1 MYQGIAYPGSAAKK
15 QYRRVI
21 KTLLVDSRD
30 RSPLSTQS
38 QYTVKLPKTYENIY
52 AVTLKSA
59 EVPYSWYTFS
69 EARGNLSFVV
79 TVLNYDG
86 IGTDLT
92 ETITIPEG
100 NYTATQFATA
110 LKDALDAKFGTNA
123 FAVEYS
129 QNTNTLMFTYVKD
142 GSTKSFIFDFTAP
155 QSQSAGCAGQS
166 TVTPTS
172 TYWGLGYYMGFDK
185 KVYTSVNTSPSFLTS
200 TFAVTV
206 NPDNY
211 ILMELDFINKEDE
224 TSIDSRLSGRVDGC
238 FAKLPI
244 TGNSGDV
251 IFFREL
257 CCPMNRSVMT
267 PPLGQLRTL
276 NIKWRFH
283 DGRLV
288 DFHNLD
294 HSFTLEFELLENGFD
309 EYSSMDFTPSHR

>member
-1 MYQGIAYPGSAAKK
+1 MYQGVAYPGSSAKK

-30 RSPLSTQS
+30 RLPLTTQS
-38 QYTVKLPKTYENIY
+38 QYTVKLPKTYENVY

-59 EVPYSWYTFS
+59 EVPYGWYTFS
-69 EARGNLSFVV
+69 EARGNLTFLASTTSATENFV
-79 TVLNYDG
+79 
-86 IGTDLT
+86 
-92 ETITIPEG
+92 TITIPEG
-100 NYTATQFATA
+100 NYTATTFAEA
-110 LKDALDAKFGTNA
+110 LEVALNVDLANFT
-123 FAVEYS
+123 VSYS
-129 QNTNTLMFTYVKD
+129 TSTNTLTIENTGGYWL
-142 GSTKSFIFDFTAP
+142 DFRGTQIQA
-155 QSQSAGCAGQS
+155 AGCAGQS
-166 TVTPTS
+166 VVTPTS
-172 TYWGLGYYMGFDK
+172 TYWGLGYYMGFEK
-185 KVYTSVNTSPSFLTS
+185 KLYASSIPLLGSNHALTS
-200 TFAVTV
+200 TFAVNV

-211 ILMELDFINKEDE
+211 IIMELDYINKEDE

-244 TGNSGDV
+244 TGNTGDV

-257 CCPMNRSVMT
+257 CCPLNRSVMN

-283 DGRLV
+283 DGTLV

>member
-30 RSPLSTQS
+30 RSPLNTQS
-38 QYTVKLPKTYENIY
+38 QYTVKLPKTYENVY

-69 EARGNLSFVV
+69 QARGNLTFRAAVPEIQEEYV
-79 TVLNYDG
+79 
-86 IGTDLT
+86 
-92 ETITIPEG
+92 TITIPEG
-100 NYTATQFATA
+100 NYTSTTFATA
-110 LKDALDAKFGTNA
+110 LQTALNTEPLSGFT
-123 FAVEYS
+123 VTYS
-129 QNTNTLMFTYVKD
+129 NTTNTLTIEHANEF
-142 GSTKSFIFDFTAP
+142 FFDFVAP
-155 QSQSAGCAGQS
+155 QTQSAGCAGQS

-185 KVYTSVNTSPSFLTS
+185 KVYQGASNSALPGAPFSLTS
-200 TFAVTV
+200 AFAVTV

-224 TSIDSRLSGRVDGC
+224 TAIDSRLSGRVDGC

-257 CCPMNRSVMT
+257 CCPLNRSVMT

>member
-30 RSPLSTQS
+30 RNPLSTQS
-38 QYTVKLPKTYENIY
+38 QYTVKLPKTYENVY

-69 EARGNLSFVV
+69 EARGNLTFRVSTDGVLYSTV
-79 TVLNYDG
+79 TL
-86 IGTDLT
+86 
-92 ETITIPEG
+92 PEG
-100 NYTATQFATA
+100 NYTTASFAAALETE
-110 LKDALDAKFGTNA
+110 LKDIAPQFTVTYS
-123 FAVEYS
+123 AV
-129 QNTNTLMFTYVKD
+129 TNTLTIE
-142 GSTKSFIFDFTAP
+142 KSNGEFYFDFRGDQT
-155 QSQSAGCAGQS
+155 QSAGCAGQS
-166 TVTPTS
+166 VVTPTS
-172 TYWGLGYYMGFDK
+172 TYWGLGYYMGFEK
-185 KVYTSVNTSPSFLTS
+185 KLYTSTSRTLTS
-200 TFAVTV
+200 AFAVTV

-224 TSIDSRLSGRVDGC
+224 TAIDSRLSGRVDGC

-244 TGNSGDV
+244 NGNSGDV

-257 CCPMNRSVMT
+257 CCPLNRSVMT

-309 EYSSMDFTPSHR
+309 EYSSLDFTHRT

>member
-1 MYQGIAYPGSAAKK
+1 MYPGSTARK
-15 QYRRVI
+15 QYRKVI

-30 RSPLSTQS
+30 RLPLTTQS
-38 QYTVKLPKTYENIY
+38 QYSVKLPKTYENIY

-59 EVPYSWYTFS
+59 EVPYGWYTFS
-69 EARGNLSFVV
+69 AARGNISFVV
-79 TVLNYDG
+79 NYDG
-86 IGTDLT
+86 GGDTT
-92 ETITIPEG
+92 VTISEG
-100 NYTATQFATA
+100 NYTAS
-110 LKDALDAKFGTNA
+110 A
-123 FAVEYS
+123 FAKEIETQLSSVDTGFVVDYNS
-129 QNTNTLMFTYVKD
+129 STNTLAIYNTNA
-142 GSTKSFIFDFTAP
+142 DFTLDFTTP
-155 QSQSAGCAGQS
+155 QTKTIGCSG
-166 TVTPTS
+166 PTAITQTS
-172 TYWGLGYYMGFDK
+172 SYWGLGYYMGFDK
-185 KVYTSVNTSPSFLTS
+185 KVYTSAKVGSFDHIVTSS
-200 TFAVTV
+200 FAVNV

-244 TGNSGDV
+244 TGNTGDV

-257 CCPMNRSVMT
+257 CCPMNRSVMN

-283 DGRLV
+283 DGMLV

-309 EYSSMDFTPSHR
+309 EYSSIDFSPLNSR

>member
-1 MYQGIAYPGSAAKK
+1 MYQGVAYPGSSAKK

-30 RSPLSTQS
+30 RLPLTTQS
-38 QYTVKLPKTYENIY
+38 QYTVKLPKTYENVY
-52 AVTLKSA
+52 AVTLKTA
-59 EVPYSWYTFS
+59 EVPYGWYTFS
-69 EARGNLSFVV
+69 EARGNLMFLVSTDGTLYSTV
-79 TVLNYDG
+79 TL
-86 IGTDLT
+86 
-92 ETITIPEG
+92 PEG
-100 NYTATQFATA
+100 NYTATTFAAALQVELKKISNQFSVVYNT
-110 LKDALDAKFGTNA
+110 
-123 FAVEYS
+123 S
-129 QNTNTLMFTYVKD
+129 TNTL
-142 GSTKSFIFDFTAP
+142 SIDFNAQYWLDFRGTQTQA
-155 QSQSAGCAGQS
+155 AGCAGQS
-166 TVTPTS
+166 VVTPTS
-172 TYWGLGYYMGFDK
+172 TYWGLGYYMGFEK
-185 KVYTSVNTSPSFLTS
+185 KLYHVSASPYTLTS
-200 TFAVTV
+200 AFAVNV

-244 TGNSGDV
+244 TGNTGDV

-257 CCPMNRSVMT
+257 CCPLNRSVMN

-283 DGRLV
+283 DGTLV